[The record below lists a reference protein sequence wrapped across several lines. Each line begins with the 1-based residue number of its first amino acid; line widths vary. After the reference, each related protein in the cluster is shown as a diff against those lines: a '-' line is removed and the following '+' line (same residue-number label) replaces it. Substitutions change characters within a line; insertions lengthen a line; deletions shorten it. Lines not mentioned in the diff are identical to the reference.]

1 MLDPLYTKLLRF
13 EESMTCE
20 YNCVAYEI
28 PRP

>member
-1 MLDPLYTKLLRF
+1 MLDPLYTKFFRF